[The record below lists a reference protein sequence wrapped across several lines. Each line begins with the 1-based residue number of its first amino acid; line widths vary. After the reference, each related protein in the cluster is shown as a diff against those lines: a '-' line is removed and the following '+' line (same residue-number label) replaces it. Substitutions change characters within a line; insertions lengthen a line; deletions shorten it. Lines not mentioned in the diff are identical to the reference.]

1 MYKIIK
7 DLANQCG
14 NSRFV
19 TKSGYY
25 IVEDLR
31 DGRVEIAEYNSE
43 DNTWGNNIQVEG
55 SELIIDNKVYDVYTW
70 ANETYPELV
79 KETRAKLENS
89 LNGENHEAIKEA
101 VDYYL
106 KNFSNEI
113 FANELKENSLG
124 YIENK
129 FQGEDADCTLSD
141 EALELFTQLK
151 ITNH

>member
-14 NSRFV
+14 NSGFV

>member
-14 NSRFV
+14 NSEFA

-43 DNTWGNNIQVEG
+43 DNTWGDNIQVEE
-55 SELIIDNKVYDVYTW
+55 SELIIDNKVYDTYTW

-79 KETRAKLENS
+79 RETREKLENS
-89 LNGENHEAIKEA
+89 LNSENNDAVKEA

-106 KNFSNEI
+106 KNFANKI
-113 FANELKENSLG
+113 FAKKIKENGLG
-124 YIENK
+124 YIEIK
-129 FQGEDADCTLSD
+129 FQGEDADCALSD
-141 EALELFTQLK
+141 EAFELFTQLQK
-151 ITNH
+151 NN